1 MDDTDLV
8 GVLAEWC
15 AIPSTVGDSAGAAEM
30 RAAVAA
36 RLAATGALIRDH
48 PLADGTHALVGRM
61 RPEHTLQLL
70 VVAHTDTPYGA
81 DHPVRRATREGD
93 RLVGPGAAE
102 MKGGIVVALAALAAL
117 ETTADSGGLGWT
129 LAVIPDGVHGAPQSG
144 MLVRE
149 LARGAAVVAV
159 MGRAAPGGEPVRSR
173 MGVVRLRLVV
183 RGRAAHAA
191 RNPGEGRN
199 AIVALADVVGAVA
212 GLDDPQRGVMVNVGR
227 IGGGGT
233 PERVPEFAVAELEVR
248 VRKAAQLAEIP
259 ERIEQLGT
267 GVARRR
273 DVDVRVEVAH
283 ATPPLP
289 EQAGRDTLI
298 AALREAGADLGV
310 ALGPGAESAE
320 GSLAALL
327 ADEGPVVLDG
337 MGVVGGGVETAAEY
351 CVAASL
357 GERSRLLTA
366 LMRRLARAEIWL
378 PEWGERTG

>member
-183 RGRAAHAA
+183 RGRAAHGKAA
-191 RNPGEGRN
+191 AGGLIDGPLLFLQSLFRERGLGRVTAEHYSPPLAGHPGERIIEPAGE
-199 AIVALADVVGAVA
+199 VGGQTAV
-212 GLDDPQRGVMVNVGR
+212 QRQFQMLRPVLHQPGTLTEVGR
-227 IGGGGT
+227 K
-233 PERVPEFAVAELEVR
+233 RRLSRARQHRHEFLE
-248 VRKAAQLAEIP
+248 
-259 ERIEQLGT
+259 T
-267 GVARRR
+267 RRHR
-273 DVDVRVEVAH
+273 
-283 ATPPLP
+283 
-289 EQAGRDTLI
+289 
-298 AALREAGADLGV
+298 
-310 ALGPGAESAE
+310 
-320 GSLAALL
+320 
-327 ADEGPVVLDG
+327 LDG
-337 MGVVGGGVETAAEY
+337 G
-351 CVAASL
+351 
-357 GERSRLLTA
+357 
-366 LMRRLARAEIWL
+366 
-378 PEWGERTG
+378 

>member
-102 MKGGIVVALAALAAL
+102 MKGGIVVALAALAAF

-159 MGRAAPGGEPVRSR
+159 MGRAAPG
-173 MGVVRLRLVV
+173 
-183 RGRAAHAA
+183 A
-191 RNPGEGRN
+191 NPFE
-199 AIVALADVVGAVA
+199 AVW
-212 GLDDPQRGVMVNVGR
+212 
-227 IGGGGT
+227 
-233 PERVPEFAVAELEVR
+233 
-248 VRKAAQLAEIP
+248 
-259 ERIEQLGT
+259 
-267 GVARRR
+267 
-273 DVDVRVEVAH
+273 
-283 ATPPLP
+283 
-289 EQAGRDTLI
+289 
-298 AALREAGADLGV
+298 
-310 ALGPGAESAE
+310 
-320 GSLAALL
+320 GSYAC
-327 ADEGPVVLDG
+327 GSW
-337 MGVVGGGVETAAEY
+337 
-351 CVAASL
+351 CVAAPPTRRATRAKGATPSWPSPTSWAPSR
-357 GERSRLLTA
+357 GSMIRSA
-366 LMRRLARAEIWL
+366 A
-378 PEWGERTG
+378 